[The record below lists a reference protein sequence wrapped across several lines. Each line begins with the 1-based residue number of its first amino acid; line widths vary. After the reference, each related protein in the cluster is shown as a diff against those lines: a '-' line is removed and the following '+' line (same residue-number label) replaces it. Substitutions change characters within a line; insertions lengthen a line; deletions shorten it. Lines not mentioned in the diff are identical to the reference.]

1 MKDPV
6 RVTVTGA
13 AGQIGYALLFRIA
26 AGEMLGKDQPVI
38 LQFLEIT
45 PALNALRGVIM
56 EVEDCAFP
64 LVQEMVAT
72 DDANVAFKDADFA
85 LLVGSRPRSKGM
97 ERKDLIEAN
106 AAIFSLQG
114 KAINDHASRDI
125 RVLVVGNPAN
135 TNCLIAQ
142 RNAPDIDP
150 RRFTAMTRLDHNRA
164 MAQLARKTG
173 KRVPDVLGLCIWG
186 NHSATQYPDLHAA
199 TVAGTPAMDLVDMSW
214 YEEGFIPTVQQRG
227 AAVIEARGASS
238 AASAA
243 NAAIAHMHDWALGSD
258 GVVSMGVYADGSY
271 GIEAGLI
278 YSFPVTCRDGD
289 WEIVQ
294 GREINEFS
302 EAKMRATEAELIEE
316 RNAVAHLLPG

>member
-1 MKDPV
+1 VIAPDAQARDVGHPF
-6 RVTVTGA
+6 
-13 AGQIGYALLFRIA
+13 AG
-26 AGEMLGKDQPVI
+26 
-38 LQFLEIT
+38 FLRQ
-45 PALNALRGVIM
+45 L
-56 EVEDCAFP
+56 
-64 LVQEMVAT
+64 
-72 DDANVAFKDADFA
+72 
-85 LLVGSRPRSKGM
+85 
-97 ERKDLIEAN
+97 
-106 AAIFSLQG
+106 
-114 KAINDHASRDI
+114 
-125 RVLVVGNPAN
+125 
-135 TNCLIAQ
+135 
-142 RNAPDIDP
+142 RNAPDMDP

-164 MAQLARKTG
+164 MAQLAQKTG
-173 KRVPDVLGLCIWG
+173 KRVPDVSGLCIWG
-186 NHSATQYPDLHAA
+186 NHSATQYPDLHGA
-199 TVAGTPAMDLVDMSW
+199 TVAGTPALDLVDMSW

-302 EAKMRATEAELIEE
+302 EAKMRATETELIEE
-316 RNAVAHLLPG
+316 RDAVAHLLPG